1 MKQFWFKT
9 LVGIFIVMGLGVAA
23 FLSPRQAEAY
33 QGASTPI
40 GAFITVANAPDGTN
54 VRSGPNSVSYGAPIG
69 HLNPG
74 DVAAAL
80 GKTPGG
86 DWIQIEFSA
95 GANGTGWV
103 YSPNVVLSGGDLR
116 VVESPPTPA
125 PLITATIDP
134 TLAAAFNIQPTQT
147 RMPTFTPPPPLEVPQ
162 FTDANRGPSFLGASG
177 IFILG
182 LGLIGGIGLL
192 VSYLWKK

>member
-1 MKQFWFKT
+1 MS
-9 LVGIFIVMGLGVAA
+9 LGVAVL
-23 FLSPRQAEAY
+23 FSPRGAEAF
-33 QGASTPI
+33 QGPSTPA

-54 VRSGPNSVSYGAPIG
+54 VRSGPSSVAYGPPIG

-74 DVAAAL
+74 DIAPAL
-80 GKTPGG
+80 GRTPGG

-162 FTDANRGPSFLGASG
+162 FTDASDRPSFFGTSG

-182 LGLIGGIGLL
+182 LGLIGAIGLL
-192 VSYLWKK
+192 VSYIWKK